1 MYPPLLCECASH
13 DEFLPGLCHTASD
26 EFWGRSGSV
35 GGGGGEPG
43 NEATWWFVVVFST
56 RASEPH
62 YQGSIHGLQS
72 YTNEDHTHYINFSIE
87 H

>member
-1 MYPPLLCECASH
+1 MCPPLVCECAAH
-13 DEFLPGLCHTASD
+13 DEFYQACPCVILQVTSA
-26 EFWGRSGSV
+26 
-35 GGGGGEPG
+35 GGGLVVWGGEPG

-62 YQGSIHGLQS
+62 YQGSTHGLQS
-72 YTNEDHTHYINFSIE
+72 YTDEDHTHYINFSIE